1 MRRLPFHP
9 AGAAGDPASAET
21 GIAKSVRAAS
31 RDVYAGWTEPDGG
44 GNAGEVSQRAIEAQ
58 VAAAVTGRKPLYF
71 EPWGEG
77 LSEAFAEAY
86 RQVIPPEV
94 RVLARDGMLFV
105 FRPEVV
111 EAILDSD
118 PAFYRKA
125 GESPEDSIVRVSL
138 SSMNGELLGYGAR
151 HILERP
157 AHHVRIYKDNLLLLY
172 FFVSSPDRAL
182 AERIANERT
191 GDFYRAHGWTGLD
204 FVMEYVE

>member
-9 AGAAGDPASAET
+9 GGAEGHPTSVEA

-44 GNAGEVSQRAIEAQ
+44 GDTGEVSQRAIEAQ

-86 RQVIPPEV
+86 RKVIPPV
-94 RVLARDGMLFV
+94 VCVLCRDGMLFV

-111 EAILDSD
+111 AAILDSD
-118 PAFYRKA
+118 PAFYRKP
-125 GESPEDSIVRVSL
+125 GETPEDSIVRVSRE
-138 SSMNGELLGYGAR
+138 SMNGELLGYGAR

-157 AHHVRIYKDNLLLLY
+157 SHHVQIYKDDTLLLY
-172 FFVSSPDRAL
+172 FFVSSPDREL

-191 GDFYRAHGWTGLD
+191 EDFYRACGWADLD